1 MRQRAPEGDRLEI
14 LTALAENY
22 EAKHFPVELP
32 DPVEA
37 IKFRM
42 EQGNLSVADMQPYIG
57 NANRVYEVLTRTR
70 SLSLKMIQRLH
81 HGLHI
86 PAEVLI
92 GKPC

>member
-1 MRQRAPEGDRLEI
+1 MKFIYKNKKNVFVLLFLTTGGDRLEI

-22 EAKHFPVELP
+22 EARHFPVELP

-57 NANRVYEVLTRTR
+57 NANRVYEVLTRA
-70 SLSLKMIQRLH
+70 Q
-81 HGLHI
+81 
-86 PAEVLI
+86 P
-92 GKPC
+92 